1 MRNFFRKLR
10 IVTNFS
16 YRTKR
21 ILSRKINRTAA
32 KSKLIETAL
41 GKYSLCYQS
50 YIKNMN
56 NFFLCSIY
64 DKIYSGLK
72 VPFMIAFVWLFPF
85 GIVSLPLFQI
95 WGKYAYHDETHS
107 CTILKKS
114 EDEISFKSVIY
125 VFTVFIPCAIII
137 LCYSAIYRKV
147 HENRKNLERS
157 VRVGMYLY

>member
-1 MRNFFRKLR
+1 
-10 IVTNFS
+10 
-16 YRTKR
+16 
-21 ILSRKINRTAA
+21 
-32 KSKLIETAL
+32 
-41 GKYSLCYQS
+41 
-50 YIKNMN
+50 MN

-157 VRVGMYLY
+157 VRVGMYLYKIDLV